1 MAKTKAAPVGVRP
14 EKVKSKDISSVKD
27 GAIVKLSQTSKSKS
41 KDLAKQVAAKAT
53 NGVEGKKASKK
64 AKKEPTPEPS
74 SDESES
80 ESDEEASDV
89 SSTDSADDSK
99 SGTESDSG
107 SDAES
112 SVSEANVGATEKP
125 RANGDVKMDISSETV
140 QGDADTSESSDS
152 STSSVSSDDDD
163 DDDDDSDEEVASAPK
178 AVNGTAK
185 NAKPDEVRSL
195 DQLAASDFPES
206 YYTHCACVIM
216 SRGNMVC

>member
-1 MAKTKAAPVGVRP
+1 MAKTKAAPVEVRP
-14 EKVKSKDISSVKD
+14 EKVKSKDISSVRN

-74 SDESES
+74 SNESES

-112 SVSEANVGATEKP
+112 SASEANVGATEKP
-125 RANGDVKMDISSETV
+125 RANRDVKIDISSETV
-140 QGDADTSESSDS
+140 QGDADTSDSSNS
-152 STSSVSSDDDD
+152 STSSVSSDDD
-163 DDDDDSDEEVASAPK
+163 SDEEVAK

-206 YYTHCACVIM
+206 YYTHCPCVIM
-216 SRGNMVC
+216 SRGKWFANSY

>member
-1 MAKTKAAPVGVRP
+1 MAKTKTAPVGLKP
-14 EKVKSKDISSVKD
+14 EKVKSKDTSSVKD

-41 KDLAKQVAAKAT
+41 IDLAKQVAAKAT
-53 NGVEGKKASKK
+53 NGVGGKKASKK

-80 ESDEEASDV
+80 ESDEGASDV

-99 SGTESDSG
+99 SGTESDSS

-112 SVSEANVGATEKP
+112 SDSEANVGATEKP

-163 DDDDDSDEEVASAPK
+163 SDEEVASAPK

-206 YYTHCACVIM
+206 YYTHCPCVIM
-216 SRGNMVC
+216 SRGNIVC